1 MSQGVVTLSALLG
14 DRSRRRVFTQR
25 LGTVLVHA
33 GSGEES
39 EALTRSAVD
48 VANLFG
54 ARLIGVTTAPSIAS
68 AAMSDVEA
76 DAVQLVLEG
85 GARRFEK
92 LSAAVRAG
100 AVWRSA
106 VGSPVSA
113 LRGLAL
119 SADLLMINV
128 RQPPADCK
136 VSATLRTLV
145 TRSARPV
152 LVRPPGAARTDFQRV
167 AVLWDGSPASV
178 RALSSAMPFL
188 GRAERVDLI
197 IFSGRALRSPD
208 AASVI
213 ELRTALRLR
222 GVEIEQTVV
231 ADEESWDPG
240 DLDADLLVTGAWRY
254 PEWLSFLDPT
264 ERLVSRLQTFA
275 LLSN

>member
-1 MSQGVVTLSALLG
+1 MPQGVATLSALLG

-33 GSGEES
+33 GSGDES
-39 EALTRSAVD
+39 DALTRSAVD

-85 GARRFEK
+85 GARRFER

-113 LRGLAL
+113 LRRLAL

-145 TRSARPV
+145 TRSAQPV
-152 LVRPPGAARTDFQRV
+152 LVRPPCATRTPFERV
-167 AVLWDGSPASV
+167 AVLWDGSPACV

-188 GRAERVDLI
+188 GRAERIHLI
-197 IFSGRALRSPD
+197 TCDGRARPSAAPGALSDLR
-208 AASVI
+208 
-213 ELRTALRLR
+213 EALRLR
-222 GVEIEQTVV
+222 GVEIDRTIV
-231 ADEESWDPG
+231 ADRRSWDPA
-240 DLDADLLVTGAWRY
+240 DLEADLLVMGAWRF
-254 PEWLSFLDPT
+254 PDWLSFLDPT
-264 ERLVSRLQTFA
+264 DRRISRLQTFA
-275 LLSN
+275 ILSN